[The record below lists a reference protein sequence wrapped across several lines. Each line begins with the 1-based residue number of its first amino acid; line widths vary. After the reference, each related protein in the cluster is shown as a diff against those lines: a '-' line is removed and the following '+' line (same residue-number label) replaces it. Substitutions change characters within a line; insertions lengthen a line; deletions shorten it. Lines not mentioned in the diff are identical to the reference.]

1 VVCCS
6 WRWRRCS
13 WRWRR
18 SWGRSVLFLF
28 SVPLAVFCSLCS
40 LDSLT
45 VSLRPFSSL
54 STGFSP
60 LFFRLCSFTF
70 SLPCLSVRRGGWCN
84 RRRGWC
90 SCVSWPMLLSVSRFF
105 SSFSCSLCSLFFSF
119 FFSLISS
126 VSLRRNRGT
135 KVCLFTPLSPL
146 CYALFSP
153 PFRDSFF
160 ISLPPGFFC
169 VPLP

>member
-1 VVCCS
+1 M
-6 WRWRRCS
+6 
-13 WRWRR
+13 
-18 SWGRSVLFLF
+18 LFLF
-28 SVPLAVFCSLCS
+28 SVSLAVFCSLCT
-40 LDSLT
+40 LNSLT

-90 SCVSWPMLLSVSRFF
+90 SCVSWPMLLSVSRFY

-119 FFSLISS
+119 FFFNLLCFLEKKQRNESLLIYSYFPSLLCPFFSS
-126 VSLRRNRGT
+126 
-135 KVCLFTPLSPL
+135 
-146 CYALFSP
+146 FS
-153 PFRDSFF
+153 
-160 ISLPPGFFC
+160 
-169 VPLP
+169 